1 MAEMTEDDLLR
12 ILTEPKNCLSRQYQK
27 LLAMEGVKLAFEESA
42 LREMARLA
50 MKRKAGARGL
60 RAVMEELMM
69 EIMYEAP
76 GNPKLKDIRITA
88 EMVKALFEGGEPVMR
103 LLA

>member
-1 MAEMTEDDLLR
+1 
-12 ILTEPKNCLSRQYQK
+12 
-27 LLAMEGVKLAFEESA
+27 
-42 LREMARLA
+42 

-60 RAVMEELMM
+60 RAVMEDLMM

-76 GNPKLKDIRITA
+76 GNPKLKTVCITA
-88 EMVKALFEGGEPVMR
+88 EMVQAQAEGGDAASH

>member
-1 MAEMTEDDLLR
+1 
-12 ILTEPKNCLSRQYQK
+12 
-27 LLAMEGVKLAFEESA
+27 MER
-42 LREMARLA
+42 REARVRRVGPA
-50 MKRKAGARGL
+50 RDGAAGDEAQAGARGL